1 MAHVYVLIEH
11 ENGQLNPVS
20 KELIA
25 AARPLGSVHAVVV
38 SAPGGCEQLPAELAS
53 AGVDKIYSAEV
64 ADYEQR
70 LVLPEVDALSTVAA
84 SNPGPIVVAAGTA
97 GNEIV
102 GRLGARLASGILSD
116 VVGINADGTAQHSI
130 FGGSVDVVA
139 QAEGDCPLYS
149 LRPGAVEPE
158 ANPVQGAGNLE
169 KIVLGGAAENEA
181 RVASFTP
188 AVKGDRPDL
197 MQAKNVVAGGRG
209 VGSAENFAEVIEPLA
224 DSLGAAVGATRD
236 AVDDGMYA
244 PAHQIGQ
251 TGVTVSPKLYIGL
264 GISGAIQHLAGM
276 QTAEH
281 IVVVNQDADEPFF
294 AVADLGVV
302 GDLHEI
308 APALTAELRARAQ
321 S

>member
-1 MAHVYVLIEH
+1 MAHVYVLMEH

-294 AVADLGVV
+294 TVADLGVV

>member
-197 MQAKNVVAGGRG
+197 LQAKNVVAGGRG
-209 VGSAENFAEVIEPLA
+209 VGSAENFADVIEPLA

-281 IVVVNQDADEPFF
+281 IIVVNQDADEPFF

>member
-130 FGGSVDVVA
+130 FGGSVNVVA

>member
-11 ENGQLNPVS
+11 ENGQLKPVS

-70 LVLPEVDALSTVAA
+70 LMLPEVDALSTVAA

-158 ANPVQGAGNLE
+158 ANPVQGAGTLE

-209 VGSAENFAEVIEPLA
+209 VGSAENFADVIEPLA

-281 IVVVNQDADEPFF
+281 IIVVNQDADEPFF

>member
-11 ENGQLNPVS
+11 ENGQLNPVN

-197 MQAKNVVAGGRG
+197 LQAKNVVAGGRG

-281 IVVVNQDADEPFF
+281 IIVVNQDADEPFF

>member
-209 VGSAENFAEVIEPLA
+209 VGSAENFADVIEPLA

-281 IVVVNQDADEPFF
+281 IIVVNQDADEPFF

-308 APALTAELRARAQ
+308 TPALTAELRARAQ

>member
-84 SNPGPIVVAAGTA
+84 SNPGPIMVAAGTA

-116 VVGINADGTAQHSI
+116 VVGINANGTAQHSI

-181 RVASFTP
+181 RVVSFTP

-197 MQAKNVVAGGRG
+197 LQAKNVVAGGRG
-209 VGSAENFAEVIEPLA
+209 VGSAENFADVIEPLA

-281 IVVVNQDADEPFF
+281 IIVVNQDADEPFF

>member
-38 SAPGGCEQLPAELAS
+38 SAPGGCEQLAAELAS